1 MSEMDSILL
10 SIKKKLNIAEEDKS
24 FDTDIIISIN
34 TVLMEIMQEWH
45 GMDKAFTISDE
56 TSTWDEILGEDAS
69 DYEALKDFI
78 YLKVRMLF
86 DPPTNSALIQQIN
99 EQIKNLEWRMYF
111 WKDLERIDSK

>member
-1 MSEMDSILL
+1 MNDLDSILL
-10 SIKKKLNIAEEDKS
+10 STKKKLNISADDKS

-56 TSTWDEILGEDAS
+56 TNTWDEILGEDPS
-69 DYEALKDFI
+69 NYEGLKDLI
-78 YLKVRMLF
+78 YLKVRLIF
-86 DPPTNSALIQQIN
+86 DPPANSSVIEQIN

-111 WKDLERIDSK
+111 WKDLERIDS

>member
-1 MSEMDSILL
+1 MNELDSILI
-10 SIKKKLNIAEEDKS
+10 SIKKKLNITADDKS

-34 TVLMEIMQEWH
+34 TVFMEIMQEWH
-45 GMDKAFTISDE
+45 GMTKAFSISDE
-56 TSTWDEILGEDAS
+56 TSTWDEILGDDQS
-69 DYEALKDFI
+69 DYEGLKDLV
-78 YLKVRMLF
+78 YLKVRLLF